1 MLVRSDAWW
10 QIVPKKGSSVRE
22 RRLRQDGRIRKDE
35 MGGGSFSTL
44 RLEVLILPPLT
55 EQLFLDRTFS

>member
-1 MLVRSDAWW
+1 MLVGSDAWW

-22 RRLRQDGRIRKDE
+22 RRLRQDGRKDE

-55 EQLFLDRTFS
+55 EQLLFRSHI